1 MFRSPQLVLQ
11 MLFSPRIE
19 VFELDLTNKFD
30 KNELD
35 DSDVMRIN
43 EDDIS
48 KSLAVIDQAFSRSA
62 QF

>member
-1 MFRSPQLVLQ
+1 MPMFRSPQLVLQ

-48 KSLAVIDQAFSRSA
+48 KSLAVIDQAFSRS
-62 QF
+62 